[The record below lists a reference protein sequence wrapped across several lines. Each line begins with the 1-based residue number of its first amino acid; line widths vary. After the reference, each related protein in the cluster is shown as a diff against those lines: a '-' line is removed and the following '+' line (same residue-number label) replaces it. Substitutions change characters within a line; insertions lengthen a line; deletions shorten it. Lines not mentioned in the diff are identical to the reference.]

1 MSPIAKLVTRARA
14 AQQSWSTATQAE
26 IDQVVR
32 GIGRTVMDN
41 AEELARL
48 TVEETGLGNYEYN
61 LKQDKRK
68 PVIIWAELK
77 GKKSVGV
84 IRRDEEAGVL
94 EIAKPIGVVGA
105 VLPVTIPVTN
115 FMSNCM
121 FGLKCRNAVIGA
133 PHPRAKRT
141 TRATLALFHEVLQEN
156 GAPLD
161 LVQCIDE
168 PSIEATGE
176 LMRQVD
182 VVVATGGMGMV
193 KAAYSSGTPAYGV
206 GPGNVQCVVDRD
218 MNVDETV
225 EKIIEGRVFNNGL
238 PCACEQ
244 AIIVHSEE
252 AGAYRHAFQER
263 DVAFIEDDS
272 LIDRLQDFL
281 YVDGNLSREGVGIT
295 AVQAAAAAGIEVPSG
310 TRMLLLKGDLDSSRE
325 CLRKEKLCP
334 ISLFYAYDR
343 FDEAI
348 AISKANIAL
357 DGKGHTV
364 SIHSDDKAKVE
375 QFAEAMDVSRVV
387 VNDCATTSAG
397 GSFFNQFGA
406 TTTLGTGFWGNNSLR
421 ENLSYRH
428 LMNITRVGYI
438 PADARIPTDE
448 EIWGD

>member
-1 MSPIAKLVTRARA
+1 MTLITELTAKARA
-14 AQQSWSTATQAE
+14 AQKSWSAATQQE
-26 IDQVVR
+26 VDDVVR

-41 AEELARL
+41 AEELAQL

-94 EIAKPIGVVGA
+94 EFAKPIGVVGA

-133 PHPRAKRT
+133 PHPKAKRT
-141 TRATLALFHEVLQEN
+141 TRATLALFHEVLREKA
-156 GAPLD
+156 APLD

-168 PSIEATGE
+168 PSVEATAE

-206 GPGNVQCVVDRD
+206 GPGNVQCVVDRK
-218 MNVDETV
+218 MNVDEIV
-225 EKIIEGRVFNNGL
+225 EKVIEGRVFNNGL

-244 AIIVHSEE
+244 AIIVPREE
-252 AGAYRHAFQER
+252 AGAYMHAFQVR
-263 DVAFIEDDS
+263 DVAFIADDDH
-272 LIDRLQDFL
+272 INRLQDFL
-281 YVDGNLSREGVGIT
+281 YVDGNLNREGVGVT
-295 AVQAAAAAGIEVPSG
+295 AEQAAEAAGIDVPPG
-310 TRMLLLKGDLDSSRE
+310 TRMLLLEGDLDDRHE

-334 ISLFYAYDR
+334 ISLFYTYDQ

-348 AISKANIAL
+348 EISKANIAL

-364 SIHSDDKAKVE
+364 SIHSDNNSTVE
-375 QFAEAMDVSRVV
+375 QFAEEMDVSRVV

-397 GSFFNQFGA
+397 GSFFNLFGA

-428 LMNITRVGYI
+428 LMNITRVGYK
-438 PADARIPTDE
+438 PADACIPSDA